1 MDISTVVPSRFL
13 QWWEIQATMTSTVH
27 CLNVPTVVTMM
38 VRWSATAVTTV
49 KTAVPATH
57 GSVKVVTITFQIPQV
72 AVVTVRSVS
81 HAVAAC
87 TVTAVMK
94 AGMPMIGVPGVIAVK
109 TVASVSTVI
118 TVETA

>member
-13 QWWEIQATMTSTVH
+13 LWLVIQATMTSTVH
-27 CLNVPTVVTMM
+27 CLNVPGVETMTQQN
-38 VRWSATAVTTV
+38 AQAVTTV

-72 AVVTVRSVS
+72 AVVTVSSVS